1 MYARIDA
8 CIVKPEWIKV
18 IHMLLLLLLFKNRL
32 CNIVL
37 TLKRIVFIN
46 RLTYMHSYQQYVK
59 YLLQL
64 RKCAGGYHRNMS
76 DRNSGQL
83 PLLAQR
89 SVVEYKVFEVLENMR
104 KSKDDQQN
112 RIKVSMRLSA
122 FLKWG
127 KCPRK
132 F

>member
-1 MYARIDA
+1 
-8 CIVKPEWIKV
+8 
-18 IHMLLLLLLFKNRL
+18 
-32 CNIVL
+32 
-37 TLKRIVFIN
+37 
-46 RLTYMHSYQQYVK
+46 
-59 YLLQL
+59 
-64 RKCAGGYHRNMS
+64 MS

-112 RIKVSMRLSA
+112 KIKVSMCLSA

-127 KCPRK
+127 KRPRK

>member
-8 CIVKPEWIKV
+8 CIVKPERIKV

-112 RIKVSMRLSA
+112 RIKVSVCLSA

-127 KCPRK
+127 KRPRK

>member
-46 RLTYMHSYQQYVK
+46 QLTYMHSYQQYVK

-112 RIKVSMRLSA
+112 RIKVSMHLSA